1 MDLILTL
8 QHKTVLIS
16 QFSALFVFQNINSDT
31 IFCLDISRHVYYF
44 EIIFRLYNNK
54 NGMVYLQHAIN
65 SIKFTFSLQYHTI
78 RGYSSIPSIYMYDK
92 KYAIVHVPYVRN
104 I

>member
-31 IFCLDISRHVYYF
+31 IFCLDIGKYVYYF
-44 EIIFRLYNNK
+44 EIIFKLYNNDK

-65 SIKFTFSLQYHTI
+65 SIKFTLSLPYHT
-78 RGYSSIPSIYMYDK
+78 IYMYDK
-92 KYAIVHVPYVRN
+92 NYAIIHSSYARD